1 MWSYKTYF
9 VHDRE
14 YFEHDPMGMRGVAAR
29 QREFPFLESLLRF
42 AEMDPEEW
50 EAILHQ
56 AADSAAQGD
65 GTAVQMALGEL
76 AGLHVFFQLP
86 YLKWNG
92 LYTRMAVTGEVVELS
107 IEELRRLPEQ
117 LTQLQKEIQLFFDQ
131 VLDIDRAGRE
141 AGESIL
147 RQTAFEFHPIPVGFE
162 RVDGETYAEVLYPN
176 EIRDVVDFSLR
187 TCVRQNI
194 LVRRCKN
201 CGRYFA
207 LTGRVSAEYCGRPN
221 GGRPLCREIG
231 AFQQWTKGK
240 ADDPVFKEY
249 RREYK
254 RRFAWIKAG
263 KLTAEE
269 FYLWSEQ
276 ARLKK
281 KDCDDGTLTLN
292 AYKQWLRNS

>member
-9 VHDRE
+9 VNDRE
-14 YFEHDPMGMRGVAAR
+14 YFEYDPMGMRSAAT

-42 AEMDPEEW
+42 AEMAPEEW
-50 EAILHQ
+50 EPFLRQ
-56 AADSAAQGD
+56 AADSAVRGD
-65 GTAVQMALGEL
+65 GNAAQMALGEL
-76 AGLHVFFQLP
+76 AGLHIYFQLP

-92 LYTRMAVTGEVVELS
+92 LYTRMAVTGEAAELP
-107 IEELRRLPEQ
+107 IDELRRLPEQ

-141 AGESIL
+141 ARESIL
-147 RQTAFEFHPIPVGFE
+147 GQTAFRFRPIPISFE

-176 EIRDVVDFSLR
+176 DIRDLVDFSLR

-221 GGRPLCREIG
+221 GGKPLCREIG

-276 ARLKK
+276 ARAKK
-281 KDCDDGTLTLN
+281 KACDDGTLSLE
-292 AYKQWLRNS
+292 AFKAWLKQS